1 MVPSLGTTPISLACT
16 RERRGLTLLE
26 LTKAALRPTF
36 SGKAFNGTVVKNAK
50 KHPSRVSNHL
60 GASTPTVW
68 WLAFSPSQSEN
79 T

>member
-68 WLAFSPSQSEN
+68 WLASSPSQFEN